1 MALTLKRCSPT
12 SFDPSASSRSR
23 AAWSGCKENTILELD
38 WHGYELHPDTPS
50 GGIELAKKFGG
61 KERVAAM
68 QARLLEFAKSFGITD
83 MKFRDRS
90 PNTRR
95 ALRCPSTRAIREI
108 GSFRH
113 LAMDA
118 HWRRGMDLE
127 ADLRKLASESGLD
140 PDAAL
145 AASRSDEYLSRIDR
159 KRAEAEEAGVT
170 GIPTFVIG
178 DQGVA
183 GCQRY
188 EVLAQFV
195 ESEGARKRGAA

>member
-1 MALTLKRCSPT
+1 
-12 SFDPSASSRSR
+12 
-23 AAWSGCKENTILELD
+23 
-38 WHGYELHPDTPS
+38 
-50 GGIELAKKFGG
+50 
-61 KERVAAM
+61 VAAM

-95 ALRCPSTRAIREI
+95 ALALAEYARDQGKLE
-108 GSFRH
+108 GFRH

-127 ADLRKLASESGLD
+127 SDADLRKLAAEAGLD

-178 DQGVA
+178 DQGVV
-183 GCQRY
+183 GCQPY